1 MQNKMVRSA
10 EHAEAFLR
18 KVRALVAQ
26 RTADEIEQV
35 QYNMVQRRTPFCI
48 TAHRCNT
55 AHHVAT
61 HRGALPMRPDR
72 TDSHH

>member
-35 QYNMVQRRTPFCI
+35 QYNVVQHRTPLQHGTPWCNASWR
-48 TAHRCNT
+48 TADETRSNRFAPLT
-55 AHHVAT
+55 
-61 HRGALPMRPDR
+61 
-72 TDSHH
+72 S

>member
-35 QYNMVQRRTPFCI
+35 QYNMVQRRTLF
-48 TAHRCNT
+48 CNT

-72 TDSHH
+72 THSHH